1 MATTRFPLPARA
13 PLRTA
18 ALLAALALPGL
29 PAPAAAQGAPAV
41 DFESVLES
49 YFDDES
55 GLLSFTA
62 FDLVLAP
69 EGPCKLE
76 VVVLDAASKELARHG
91 SWDDYR
97 WREGVFARVNMR
109 GPADVQLEQPGVYT
123 LVFLH
128 DGTPITRFQFGLVQ
142 TGAGD
147 DPYDPVK
154 TWRFDGPWRM
164 YGHITT
170 HTSFKDERIPRFTVW
185 LGGGDLA
192 EGKDRGMFL
201 ATLRR
206 GDEVL
211 AHSKRTTGHIGPGH
225 FERTE
230 FSLYHPHEAK
240 ASANAEV
247 LRLTDLAD
255 GDYSLTLARQSDDAP
270 LRDYRFAVK
279 DGALVPHEKSAFGFE
294 PAYDHIAPRVVKRG
308 SNTYSHVEAIWM
320 QSKLVY

>member
-1 MATTRFPLPARA
+1 MVTAR
-13 PLRTA
+13 PIVPTLI
-18 ALLAALALPGL
+18 AALALLGS
-29 PAPAAAQGAPAV
+29 PAAAQGTPSV
-41 DFESVLES
+41 DFESILES

-55 GLLSFTA
+55 GLLSFTE

-69 EGPCKLE
+69 EGPCQLE
-76 VVVLDAASKELARHG
+76 VVVLDASSKELARHAA
-91 SWDDYR
+91 WEDYR

-109 GPADVQLEQPGVYT
+109 GPADVRLTEPGVYT

-128 DGTPITRFQFGLVQ
+128 DGKPITRFQFGLVQ

-154 TWRFDGPWRM
+154 TYRFDGPWRM

-170 HTSFKDERIPRFTVW
+170 HTTFKDERVPRFAVW
-185 LGGGDLA
+185 LGGGDLP
-192 EGKDRGMFL
+192 EGKDRGLFT

-206 GDEVL
+206 GDELV
-211 AHSKRTTGHIGPGH
+211 AHSKSTQGHIGPGH

-230 FSLYHPHEAK
+230 VTLFHPHERRAE
-240 ASANAEV
+240 ANAEV
-247 LRLTDLAD
+247 LRLADLAD
-255 GDYSLTLARQSDDAP
+255 GEYALAITRQSDDVL
-270 LRDYRFAVK
+270 LRDYRFSVK
-279 DGALVPHEKSAFGFE
+279 DGALVPHAKSAFGFD

-308 SNTYSHVEAIWM
+308 SNTYQHVEAVWM